1 MKELSA
7 LQNKHLN
14 LPTMDDSIDEEHA
27 IEIQT
32 QEITQVREIGKK
44 KIELSNLYSIFN
56 CIITLL
62 CLYNGFNNWRSKS
75 FAEKSVIKR
84 K

>member
-62 CLYNGFNNWRSKS
+62 RIYNSFNNWHSKS
-75 FAEKSVIKR
+75 FAKKR
-84 K
+84 LL

>member
-1 MKELSA
+1 MINTFSFFVVKELSA

-32 QEITQVREIGKK
+32 QETTQV
-44 KIELSNLYSIFN
+44 SYS
-56 CIITLL
+56 
-62 CLYNGFNNWRSKS
+62 CLERF
-75 FAEKSVIKR
+75 
-84 K
+84 

>member
-56 CIITLL
+56 RIITLL
-62 CLYNGFNNWRSKS
+62 CLYNGFKNWRSKS